1 MFGVKVLRFVIIE
14 VHPDD
19 DPEKCG
25 DDRHVVMLANGA
37 TDSLT
42 DLSLSRGRPSRAT
55 IADPRKLAKHEL
67 QPPPSTRPRVGCSE
81 ELGGGTTPARHR
93 KMLPAEQQA

>member
-1 MFGVKVLRFVIIE
+1 MMFGVKVLRFMIIE

-42 DLSLSRGRPSRAT
+42 
-55 IADPRKLAKHEL
+55 
-67 QPPPSTRPRVGCSE
+67 V
-81 ELGGGTTPARHR
+81 
-93 KMLPAEQQA
+93 